1 MIKFQKRHVAHID
14 IPISFTLAVGA
25 MIGAGWLIVQIAHAL
40 R

>member
-1 MIKFQKRHVAHID
+1 MIKFQKRHIPHID

-25 MIGAGWLIVQIAHAL
+25 MIGAGWLLLQIAQAL